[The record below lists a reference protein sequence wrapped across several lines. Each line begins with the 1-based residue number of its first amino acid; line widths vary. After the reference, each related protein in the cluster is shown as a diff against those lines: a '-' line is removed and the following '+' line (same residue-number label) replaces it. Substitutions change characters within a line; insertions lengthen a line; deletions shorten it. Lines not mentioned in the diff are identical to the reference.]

1 MQCSEDAR
9 CQPSLPTPSSTYT
22 AAPTR
27 GAFSARATVVAARAA
42 MVAREFDGFDDGY
55 GDYGDGSE
63 EVCWAMTRLI
73 TLMYAR
79 GLKQAG
85 PLLR

>member
-1 MQCSEDAR
+1 
-9 CQPSLPTPSSTYT
+9 
-22 AAPTR
+22 
-27 GAFSARATVVAARAA
+27 

-63 EVCWAMTRLI
+63 EVCWAMTRLS